1 MKRLTAIVLALAL
14 AAAAC
19 GDSGGE
25 AGSCDELVDEAVDLF
40 QDALDSLADLTLEDA
55 ATLDQDLP
63 EEFETLE
70 TRGAELEAQSEEL
83 GCTEAELQARFDE
96 RIDDLTADG
105 PVAELI
111 LGGLLSESDAGS
123 LFGGGG

>member
-19 GDSGGE
+19 GDSGS
-25 AGSCDELVDEAVDLF
+25 ASSCDELVDEAVDLF

-55 ATLDQDLP
+55 AELGDELP

-70 TRGAELEAQSEEL
+70 TRGEELEAQSEEL
-83 GCTEAELQARFDE
+83 GCSEAELQARFDA
-96 RIDDLTADG
+96 RVGDLTAEG